1 MNNYHILLD
10 SQFIKRLLQ
19 PDTFFICIHS
29 CDVLSFIVDNATIDY
44 NRDIQLIAPLAKE
57 KQNPVV
63 DLCLSWISSR
73 KGKEAASSFKRRKS
87 ATFRGRNAVPGS
99 SSSWVRPTKE
109 PSVDPMDFDEGLFH
123 SLEASVAWS
132 VFSKKSVM
140 MEKTMV
146 IEDFAA
152 FQLIEKFTALGILG
166 ISAEGAH
173 FYNPPRIKVV
183 GLDLS
188 LEMQESIYMT
198 INGRKE
204 SPLSETAYTAD
215 AKVRF
220 LVPSSP
226 PSFAVN
232 THFGPIYTYVVD
244 GAHLQ
249 PAILQS
255 NIQIAFSKNTS
266 RTVTFT
272 NSFPIVHCAAT
283 LQLNINAG
291 EKSDVG
297 HNLLAQADTG
307 LLPKQTI
314 SEDVEGDSDSDSD
327 EGVGDVDHKELRR
340 RRKIGLAN
348 KGKIPWNKGRKHS
361 AETRTLIKQKTIE
374 DLSDPKVKK
383 MSEYPHAHTTQS
395 KARIGYAQRQ
405 VWAKRLKWKRHGEK
419 LYLKWAKSIAEAA
432 RRGGN
437 NQHELKW
444 DSFDKI
450 KVELAVKQLQW
461 AADKEREK
469 ELAKMRRENAAE
481 AKAEKMARITLKRKK
496 KGKMFPLHVGPQIHR
511 RKSKNSQ
518 VGSQEDTTTGYRPAI
533 EKWDPKFI
541 QREKLRKKIS
551 LADQIEAARSR
562 RAEYAAQKSLAES
575 RSHPS
580 IAWSMGEEKS

>member
-1 MNNYHILLD
+1 M
-10 SQFIKRLLQ
+10 
-19 PDTFFICIHS
+19 
-29 CDVLSFIVDNATIDY
+29 
-44 NRDIQLIAPLAKE
+44 
-57 KQNPVV
+57 
-63 DLCLSWISSR
+63 
-73 KGKEAASSFKRRKS
+73 
-87 ATFRGRNAVPGS
+87 
-99 SSSWVRPTKE
+99 
-109 PSVDPMDFDEGLFH
+109 PSYL
-123 SLEASVAWS
+123 
-132 VFSKKSVM
+132 
-140 MEKTMV
+140 
-146 IEDFAA
+146 
-152 FQLIEKFTALGILG
+152 
-166 ISAEGAH
+166 
-173 FYNPPRIKVV
+173 
-183 GLDLS
+183 
-188 LEMQESIYMT
+188 
-198 INGRKE
+198 
-204 SPLSETAYTAD
+204 
-215 AKVRF
+215 RF

-232 THFGPIYTYVVD
+232 THLGPIYTYVVD

-249 PAILQS
+249 PAMLQS
-255 NIQIAFSKNTS
+255 NIQIAFSKNTC

-272 NSFPIVHCAAT
+272 NSFPIVHCAGT

-291 EKSDVG
+291 EKSDAG
-297 HNLLAQADTG
+297 HNLLAEADTG

-374 DLSDPKVKK
+374 ALSDPKVRRK
-383 MSEYPHAHTTQS
+383 MSEYPHAHTEQS

-405 VWAKRLKWKRHGEK
+405 VWAKRLKWKRQGEK
-419 LYLKWAKSIAEAA
+419 LYLKWALSIAEAA

-437 NQHELKW
+437 NQHELEW

-469 ELAKMRRENAAE
+469 ELAKLRRENAAE

-496 KGKMFPLHVGPQIHR
+496 KGKKVKPKGITKRKIDKSMGEKEDLAVSKEIKLKAVLAKIHR
-511 RKSKNSQ
+511 RKSINSQ
-518 VGSQEDTTTGYRPAI
+518 VGSQEDTTTGHQPAT
-533 EKWDPKFI
+533 EKWDLKFI
-541 QREKLRKKIS
+541 QREKLRKEIS

-562 RAEYAAQKSLAES
+562 RAEYAAQESLAES

-580 IAWSMGEEKS
+580 ITWSMGEEKS